1 MRPKT
6 SQRSAS
12 SVAPRDASSSD
23 VVLRTRLANGLTVIL
38 CPRAHLSQTY
48 TSLFFG
54 VGSRHETPR
63 TNGISHMLEHM
74 LFRGTASYADA
85 TALNAAAEGF
95 GGFLEGATY
104 RDHMIFATVSH
115 PSSVGDSVR
124 ILGELAQT
132 PRYRAT
138 EVERG
143 ILREEILETLDADG
157 RVVDLDNIS
166 HAAVFGKHGLS
177 LPIEGTLANLER
189 FGRRDLEL
197 HRSRHLVGR
206 NAVVAVAGPF
216 NVDAVQREVERS
228 FGGMPPGDATN
239 DDAPPVVD
247 APEPALRYVRDT
259 ASQVDIRLSFRAPPV
274 QDPEYPAL
282 IMLARVLADGLASRM
297 HAELVDR
304 KGLAYVLHA
313 GLTTYTDCGLF
324 EFDVAVAPDRAA
336 ETVSTI
342 LKFTES
348 AGRLRYRPEELD
360 RARRRYRY
368 GMEFMRDS
376 AVELASWH
384 GRAALFGIE
393 DAMQRLGGQIEA
405 VNDDQI
411 RAAAR
416 RIFQRPGMVLTAVG
430 ELARGEWARVK
441 DAVDRFR
448 R

>member
-1 MRPKT
+1 M
-6 SQRSAS
+6 
-12 SVAPRDASSSD
+12 APRDASSSD

>member
-1 MRPKT
+1 MRHKT

-12 SVAPRDASSSD
+12 SAAPRDASSSD
-23 VVLRTRLANGLTVIL
+23 VVLRNRLANGLTVVL

-54 VGSRHETPR
+54 VGSRHETAR

-132 PRYRAT
+132 PRYRAM

-166 HAAVFGKHGLS
+166 HAAVFGKHGLA

-189 FGRRDLEL
+189 FGRQDLEL
-197 HRSRHLVGR
+197 HRQRHLAAR

-216 NVDAVQREVERS
+216 DVDKVQRDVERS
-228 FGGMPPGDATN
+228 FGSMPPGAAT
-239 DDAPPVVD
+239 DDHPPVVD

-336 ETVSTI
+336 ETVATI
-342 LKFTES
+342 LSFTES

-393 DAMQRLGGQIEA
+393 EAMQRLGGQIEA
-405 VNDDQI
+405 VNGDQI

-416 RIFQRPGMVLTAVG
+416 RIFQRHGMVLTAVG
-430 ELARGEWARVK
+430 ELARGEWARVR

>member
-1 MRPKT
+1 MRHKT
-6 SQRSAS
+6 IQRSSS
-12 SVAPRDASSSD
+12 SVAPRAAANDL
-23 VVLRTRLANGLTVIL
+23 VLRGRLPNGLTVVL

-54 VGSRHETPR
+54 VGSRHETAQ

-74 LFRGTASYADA
+74 LFRGTKSYADA

-115 PSSVGDSVR
+115 PSNVGDSVR

-132 PRYRAT
+132 PRYRAM

-143 ILREEILETLDADG
+143 ILREEILETLDASG

-189 FGRRDLEL
+189 FGRQDLEL
-197 HRSRHLVGR
+197 HRSRFLVAQ
-206 NAVVAVAGPF
+206 NAVLAVAGPF
-216 NVDAVQREVERS
+216 DIDAVQREAERS
-228 FGGMPPGDATN
+228 FGTLAPGAIPRDA
-239 DDAPPVVD
+239 APVIED
-247 APEPALRYVRDT
+247 GEPALRYVRDT

-274 QDPEYPAL
+274 NDPEYPAL

-336 ETVSTI
+336 EVVKTI
-342 LKFTES
+342 LAFTQS
-348 AGRLRYRPEELD
+348 AGRLRYRDDELD

-384 GRAALFGIE
+384 GRSALFGIE
-393 DAMQRLGGQIEA
+393 DAMQSLGAQIEA
-405 VNDDQI
+405 VTGDEI

-416 RIFQRPGMVLTAVG
+416 RIFQRHGMVLTAVG
-430 ELARGEWARVK
+430 ELARGEWSRVK
-441 DAVDRFR
+441 DAVDHFGV
-448 R
+448 